1 MNMYSQKMSKYSLLY
16 KLVFYLFSDQDQVD
30 FDVEVAIK
38 VCRHAG
44 YFEHALELAK
54 NHNYHDWYLQIQF
67 SKQNYKDGLE
77 YISDLD
83 FKNAELNI
91 KKYGTMLIKN
101 LPSETTQLLKS
112 LCTKNDGDKKQLA
125 NPDDFLQLFIR

>member
-1 MNMYSQKMSKYSLLY
+1 M
-16 KLVFYLFSDQDQVD
+16 
-30 FDVEVAIK
+30 EVAIK

-44 YFEHALELAK
+44 YFDHALELAK
-54 NHNYHDWYLQIQF
+54 KHNYHDWYLQIQF

-77 YISDLD
+77 YISALD
-83 FKNAELNI
+83 FYHAESNI

-112 LCTKNDGDKKQLA
+112 LCTRNAGDKKRQLA

>member
-1 MNMYSQKMSKYSLLY
+1 
-16 KLVFYLFSDQDQVD
+16 
-30 FDVEVAIK
+30 VEVAIK

-54 NHNYHDWYLQIQF
+54 KHNYHDWYLQIQF

-77 YISDLD
+77 YISALD
-83 FKNAELNI
+83 FNHAESNI

-101 LPSETTQLLKS
+101 LPGETTQLLKN
-112 LCTKNDGDKKQLA
+112 LCTRNADDKKRQLA
-125 NPDDFLQLFIR
+125 NPDEFLQLFIR

>member
-1 MNMYSQKMSKYSLLY
+1 MNHLKNSN
-16 KLVFYLFSDQDQVD
+16 VNIADQDQVD

-54 NHNYHDWYLQIQF
+54 KHNYHDWYLQIQF
-67 SKQNYKDGLE
+67 SKQSYKDGLE
-77 YISDLD
+77 YISALD
-83 FKNAELNI
+83 FENAETNI
-91 KKYGTMLIKN
+91 KKYGTLLIKH

-112 LCTKNDGDKKQLA
+112 LCTQNTGKNKRQPA